1 MAIYVPKIRNYAP
14 FYIQKDGD
22 ALATDIQEVFGITIL
37 AQKVPLQR
45 KVKAPYKNEFKDRNG
60 DDEYTTALRYEA
72 FTYTLKGCILTE
84 ESTSDAARSAI
95 YAQVVAFQNFLAN
108 GSFKFYSAWT
118 KFGFQKVRIDEFPEP
133 DDNAFRNFDGHCRL
147 IFSFTVK
154 VNDPATRIAC
164 EVNDNPGRY
173 KCPECGYVYDPAVG
187 DPNRGVP
194 AGTAWEDIPAAW
206 TCPVCDTDKDFFEP
220 YTEKDVKLVQEVT
233 SA

>member
-118 KFGFQKVRIDEFPEP
+118 KFGFQNVRIDEFPEP
-133 DDNAFRNFDGHCRL
+133 DDNAFKNLDGHCRL

-154 VNDPATRIAC
+154 VNDPATRITC
-164 EVNDNPGRY
+164 EVNDNLGRY
-173 KCPECGYVYDPAVG
+173 KCATCGYVYDPAVG
-187 DPNRGVP
+187 DPENGVP
-194 AGTAWEDIPAAW
+194 VGTAFDDIVAEW
-206 TCPVCDTDKDFFEP
+206 VCPVCGASKEDFAA
-220 YTEKDVKLVQEVT
+220 YTEKDVKLVQEVA

>member
-84 ESTSDAARSAI
+84 ENTSDAARSAI
-95 YAQVVAFQNFLAN
+95 YEQVVAFQNFLAN

-154 VNDPATRIAC
+154 VNDPATRITC
-164 EVNDNPGRY
+164 EVNDHAGRY
-173 KCPECGYVYDPAVG
+173 KCQECGYVYDPVDG
-187 DPNRGVP
+187 DPDAGIAPGTVWADVP
-194 AGTAWEDIPAAW
+194 DSWSCPGCEAG
-206 TCPVCDTDKDFFEP
+206 KDSFQP
-220 YTEKDVKLVQEVT
+220 YTVKEVKLVQVST
-233 SA
+233 D